1 MRQILITIGSVTLA
15 GKAKKI
21 LSRGGI
27 KSKLT
32 KTDAQITDKGCSYA
46 LQIDESN
53 TYDAV
58 RILRENNITATV
70 HGK

>member
-1 MRQILITIGSVTLA
+1 MRTVLITVGAVTLA

-21 LSRGGI
+21 LSRDGI

-32 KTDAQITDKGCSYA
+32 KADVQIADKGCVYA
-46 LQIDESN
+46 LEIDENN

-58 RILRENNITATV
+58 RILRENNISASV
-70 HGK
+70 YEK